1 MAATKYTFWDL
12 INELSIEI
20 PIIQRDYAQGRQS
33 EKVNEI
39 RNGFV
44 NSLYESIDE
53 NKNLDFDFIYG
64 SEKKNVLIPLDG
76 QQRLTTLFLLH
87 WYLASKDGK
96 IAEARETLA
105 KFSYKTRISARE
117 FCQGLVEN
125 DIDISST
132 DDDCLSNVIA
142 DSSWFFLSWKKDPTV
157 QSMLVM
163 LDAIDEKFKGTDGF
177 YDLLIS
183 KAKPPVTFQFISID
197 NFGLSDNLYI
207 KMNARGKALT
217 EFENFKAKFEQ
228 FIEKIHPLK
237 KSDFAKKIDG
247 VWTDLFWKHK
257 EENLIDIPFMRFFD
271 FITEMLYY
279 LNFEKQSK
287 EKLEYTGNIPKI
299 SFHIIESVYK
309 SKSNLEFLF
318 NALDKFC
325 EIPDTEIF
333 FNSIFTSHEH
343 ETGKVVLFS
352 NTTDL
357 FQKCIGENGIDIKE
371 RILLF
376 SILQF
381 IIQKSINN
389 STESLNDFAR
399 VIRNLLLRVRQRN
412 DTVYNSNLRV
422 DFLQKGISDILKY
435 FIPINNIYDLL
446 NSDSQMK
453 LQSFSSDS
461 LNFEKQK
468 ASIIKKIPTAKAII
482 HKLEDH
488 ELLGGSIHN
497 FDIENQT
504 ANLSMLSDAFYEI
517 WDTKND
523 SLIIRAINTVDEFC
537 IDAGNSKL
545 DEKYFFGNSERWH
558 TILTITDSNAD
569 KIIKIF
575 PLFLLQY
582 CKAKGKTSQ
591 AKLQSLINDWLNKN
605 QATSW
610 SYYFIKYPEIT
621 STANNLYTWK
631 NDFEI
636 RNLGGNT
643 LLSYHINP
651 YVRSVAKIIDDD
663 SICNLNQ
670 CYGQYAD
677 ESPLRLA
684 NGVELH
690 CKNDGWNIILPDDF
704 NLSKKIISEF
714 SLQEVIK
721 NEEYLLT
728 ETNAKD
734 RIEIAVDFCNK
745 VSN

>member
-1 MAATKYTFWDL
+1 MATTKYTFWNL

-44 NSLYESIDE
+44 KSLYEAINE

-87 WYLASKDGK
+87 WYLASKDGR
-96 IAEARETLA
+96 IDEARETLA

-125 DIDISST
+125 AIDISST
-132 DDDCLSNVIA
+132 DDESLSNVIA

-163 LDAIDEKFKGTDGF
+163 LDAIDKKFKGSIGF
-177 YDLLIS
+177 YDLLVS
-183 KAKPPVTFQFISID
+183 KVKPPVTFQFISID

-217 EFENFKAKFEQ
+217 EFESFKAKFEQ

-237 KSDFAKKIDG
+237 KKEFAKKIDG

-279 LNFEKQSK
+279 LNFEKLSK

-299 SFHIIESVYK
+299 NFHIIESVYK

-318 NALDKFC
+318 NSLDKFY
-325 EIPDTEIF
+325 EILDTEIF
-333 FNSIFTSHEH
+333 FNSIFNSYEH
-343 ETGKVVLFS
+343 ETSKVVLFS

-357 FQKCIGENGIDIKE
+357 FQKCIGKNGIDIKE

-381 IIQKSINN
+381 TIQKNLN
-389 STESLNDFAR
+389 SSTVNLNDFVR

-422 DFLQKGISDILKY
+422 DFLQKGLSDILKSL
-435 FIPINNIYDLL
+435 ISDKNIYDLL

-468 ASIIKKIPTAKAII
+468 ADIIKRNPTAKAVI

-488 ELLGGSIHN
+488 KLLEGSIHN
-497 FDIENQT
+497 FDLENQT
-504 ANLSMLSDAFYEI
+504 ANLSMLSNAFYEI
-517 WDTKND
+517 WETQND
-523 SLIIRAINTVDEFC
+523 SLIIRAVNTIDEFC

-545 DEKYFFGNSERWH
+545 DEKYFFGNAERWH
-558 TILTITDSNAD
+558 TILTITGSVAD
-569 KIIKIF
+569 KIIKVF
-575 PLFLLQY
+575 PELLCQY
-582 CKAKGKTSQ
+582 NKTKGKTSN
-591 AKLQSLINDWLNKN
+591 AKLQSLINDWLNKK
-605 QATSW
+605 QVQDW
-610 SYYFIKYPEIT
+610 RYYFIKYPEIT
-621 STANNLYTWK
+621 STTNNLYTWK
-631 NDFEI
+631 NDFEL
-636 RNLGGNT
+636 RNLSGNT

-651 YVRSVAKIIDDD
+651 YVRTVAKIIDND
-663 SICNLNQ
+663 SICELNK

-684 NGVELH
+684 SGIGLH
-690 CKNDGWNIILPDDF
+690 CKTDGWSIILPDDF
-704 NLSKKIISEF
+704 KLSKKIISQF
-714 SLQEVIK
+714 SLKEVIK
-721 NEEYLLT
+721 NKEYLLT
-728 ETNAKD
+728 ETITQD

-745 VSN
+745 ISN

>member
-1 MAATKYTFWDL
+1 MATTKYTFWDL

-44 NSLYESIDE
+44 NSLYEAIEE
-53 NKNLDFDFIYG
+53 NRNLDFDFIYG

-87 WYLASKDGK
+87 WYLASKDNK
-96 IAEARETLA
+96 IDEARETLA

-125 DIDISST
+125 EIDISST
-132 DDDCLSNVIA
+132 DGECLSNVIA

-163 LDAIDEKFKGTDGF
+163 LDAIHKKFKSANGF

-183 KAKPPVTFQFISID
+183 KTKPPVTFQFISID

-228 FIEKIHPLK
+228 FIEKNHPLK
-237 KSDFAKKIDG
+237 KCDFEKKIDG

-257 EENLIDIPFMRFFD
+257 DRNLIDIPFMRFFG

-287 EKLEYTGNIPKI
+287 EKLEYTGNVPKI
-299 SFHIIESVYK
+299 NFSIIESVYS
-309 SKSNLEFLF
+309 SKNNLEFLF
-318 NALDKFC
+318 NALDKFL
-325 EIPDTEIF
+325 EIPDTEKF
-333 FNSIFTSHEH
+333 FNSIFTSHKH

-352 NTTDL
+352 NQTDL

-371 RILLF
+371 KVLLF

-381 IIQKSINN
+381 IIQKSLNG
-389 STESLNDFAR
+389 STVNLNDFVR

-422 DFLQKGISDILKY
+422 EFLQNRISDILKSL
-435 FIPINNIYDLL
+435 ISEKNIYDLL
-446 NSDSQMK
+446 NLDFQMK
-453 LQSFSSDS
+453 MQSFSSDS

-468 ASIIKKIPTAKAII
+468 ANIIKKNPTAKSII

-488 ELLGGSIHN
+488 ELLEGSIHN
-497 FDIENQT
+497 FDLENQI

-517 WDTKND
+517 WNTKND
-523 SLIIRAINTVDEFC
+523 SLMIRAVNTIDEFC

-545 DEKYFFGNSERWH
+545 KEKYFFGNGERWH
-558 TILTITDSNAD
+558 TILTLTGGVAD
-569 KIIKIF
+569 KVIRIF
-575 PLFLLQY
+575 PEFLDQY
-582 CKAKGKTSQ
+582 NKAKGKTPN
-591 AKLQSLINDWLNKN
+591 AKLQTLIADWLNKK
-605 QATSW
+605 QATDW
-610 SYYFIKYPEIT
+610 RYYFIKYPEIT

-636 RNLGGNT
+636 RNLSGNT

-651 YVRSVAKIIDDD
+651 YVRTVVKTIDDD
-663 SICNLNQ
+663 SVCDLNQ
-670 CYGQYAD
+670 CYGQHAD
-677 ESPLRLA
+677 ESPLRLK
-684 NGVELH
+684 NGLELH
-690 CKNDGWNIILPDDF
+690 CENDGWKIILPDDF
-704 NLSKKIISEF
+704 NLPKGIISEF
-714 SLQEVIK
+714 SLEEFVQNK
-721 NEEYLLT
+721 EYLLI
-728 ETNAKD
+728 ETNSKD
-734 RIEIAVDFCNK
+734 RIEIAVDFCHK